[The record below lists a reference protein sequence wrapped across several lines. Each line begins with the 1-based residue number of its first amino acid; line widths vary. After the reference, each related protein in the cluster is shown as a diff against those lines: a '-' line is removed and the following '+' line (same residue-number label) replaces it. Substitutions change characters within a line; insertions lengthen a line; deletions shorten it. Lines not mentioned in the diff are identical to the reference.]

1 MSRTHPSTSDDDGN
15 AGRLVKLCLF
25 IYNTHIFDRALLT
38 IPDQTQSMTSI
49 RALFLC
55 TFGWYVSVG
64 LVFVHSIPNDM
75 YLIQTLLASLW
86 FSFYFNSLVVQGRF
100 LLLLLLYP
108 TLLIRTMVKYTSS
121 RRQGRWNNC
130 PRKTTCLHFRK
141 EWRRVSLE
149 NIFFPKIWS

>member
-1 MSRTHPSTSDDDGN
+1 MTMAMPAGWLSCASSSTIHTSSIELCWRSQTRPRAWRPSAHYSYVLLDDMFLL
-15 AGRLVKLCLF
+15 AWSSF
-25 IYNTHIFDRALLT
+25 I
-38 IPDQTQSMTSI
+38 Q
-49 RALFLC
+49 FL
-55 TFGWYVSVG
+55 
-64 LVFVHSIPNDM
+64 NDM

-108 TLLIRTMVKYTSS
+108 TLLIRTVVKNISS